1 MELVRLSDV
10 LLTISLVD
18 YPWYRC
24 PQNHGRISR
33 PEECFVVWRSVFYD
47 IWRQCVSFEV
57 NNSRTNANAICR
69 AFSFKLHIVPLLTA
83 PGFQSTWGKFF
94 KYFPLKMW
102 FLIALF
108 IFELGS
114 LICGVAQNPTTLIV
128 GRAIAGLGAAG
139 VAVGLFTMLGFAVP
153 PEERPQII
161 GYTGA
166 TYGIGAVLG
175 PLIGGAFTNSVTW
188 RWVIHV
194 FTSMLV

>member
-24 PQNHGRISR
+24 PQNHRRISR
-33 PEECFVVWRSVFYD
+33 PEECFVVWRSILYD
-47 IWRQCVSFEV
+47 IWRQWVPFEV
-57 NNSRTNANAICR
+57 NNLRTSANAICR
-69 AFSFKLHIVPLLTA
+69 ASSSFKLHVVPLLTA
-83 PGFQSTWGKFF
+83 SGFQSTWGKFF

-102 FLIALF
+102 FLVALF

-153 PEERPQII
+153 SEKRPQII

-188 RWVIHV
+188 RWVCIHQHA
-194 FTSMLV
+194 S